1 MRSHR
6 HKTTLQ
12 HFALLFDKAPWNR
25 ACLLLSEFIITR
37 KSLAWKKGRRR
48 NASISYNRFWLMLY
62 AHRASSLVARGDLS
76 ALDWMRSSPDFQSVV
91 WNAHSQISPQTVLS
105 LFESGVDFRILWN
118 YLVENCLNNYPLENN
133 MCIWLLSEFDKK
145 KVENWRAVY
154 MQNASLV
161 LMSHWCHPEDFI
173 LIHILIFFLIAV
185 SMPQTF
191 AKFWKHVEE
200 NQNFSVLW

>member
-25 ACLLLSEFIITR
+25 GCLLLSEFIITR
-37 KSLAWKKGRRR
+37 KSLACKKGRRR
-48 NASISYNRFWLMLY
+48 NASISYNRFWLVLY

-76 ALDWMRSSPDFQSVV
+76 ALDWMRASPDFQSVV

-105 LFESGVDFRILWN
+105 LFDCGVDFRILWN

-133 MCIWLLSEFDKK
+133 MWICPLSEFHKK
-145 KVENWRAVY
+145 SWQMTSSIYAECLPCTYVTLKI
-154 MQNASLV
+154 S
-161 LMSHWCHPEDFI
+161 F
-173 LIHILIFFLIAV
+173 
-185 SMPQTF
+185 
-191 AKFWKHVEE
+191 
-200 NQNFSVLW
+200 